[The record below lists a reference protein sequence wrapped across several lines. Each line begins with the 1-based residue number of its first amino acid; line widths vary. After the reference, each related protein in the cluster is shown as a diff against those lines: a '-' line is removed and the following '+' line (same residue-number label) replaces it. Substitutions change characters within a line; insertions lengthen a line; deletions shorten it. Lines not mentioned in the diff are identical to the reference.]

1 MVKLRRIAGFGQ
13 PGDGRL
19 RAGPF
24 LRTAE
29 RTLATDMARNDI
41 FPGEGER
48 PGLLSANLEGV
59 MLSASGA
66 GVRSYFVDSEGIEVD
81 RSNLD
86 ALVLETVAPQTPFR
100 VQGHHMI
107 DVDCMVRSDALLI
120 HDGSRVIWSEMRV
133 LLRANG
139 ERRILSR
146 AVPLAIVGRTF
157 GNGSQ
162 GGLTAPRR

>member
-24 LRTAE
+24 LRAAE
-29 RTLATDMARNDI
+29 HTLASDMARNNI

-66 GVRSYFVDSEGIEVD
+66 GVRSYFVDSDGIEVD
-81 RSNLD
+81 RHNLD
-86 ALVLETVAPQTPFR
+86 TLVLETVAPQTPFR

-107 DVDCMVRSDALLI
+107 EEDCMVRSEAMLI
-120 HDGSRVIWSEMRV
+120 HDGSRVLWSEMRV

-139 ERRILSR
+139 ERRVLSR

-157 GNGSQ
+157 GNGSH
-162 GGLTAPRR
+162 GGLTAPQR